1 MRLADILFMQD
12 MFSDREE
19 MEAAK
24 RKYIHA
30 NKMLK
35 NSLNRADELK
45 AATLLPKQKR
55 SLYNSIKKYDSVAVV
70 VDISRVYDYILSDK
84 KSICRY
90 KDYILKRC
98 VKTS

>member
-30 NKMLK
+30 NKMK
-35 NSLNRADELK
+35 NSKSHELK
-45 AATLLPKQKR
+45 ALPKQKR
-55 SLYNSIKKYDSVAVV
+55 SLYNLQKKYDSVAVV
-70 VDISRVYDYILSDK
+70 LDYPFERIVVNISI
-84 KSICRY
+84 
-90 KDYILKRC
+90 
-98 VKTS
+98 